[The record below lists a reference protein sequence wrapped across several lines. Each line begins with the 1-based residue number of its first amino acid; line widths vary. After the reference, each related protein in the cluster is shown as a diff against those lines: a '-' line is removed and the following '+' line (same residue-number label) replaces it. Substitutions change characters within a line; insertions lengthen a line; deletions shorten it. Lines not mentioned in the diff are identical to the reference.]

1 MLVESG
7 VASCPKIQQ
16 KRSRPRE
23 DEIAVMD
30 FDALVYR
37 TRTAFGI
44 WCANPLSE
52 LLDFK
57 HWQAGITWS
66 GAELLHREAVLI
78 ACDI

>member
-1 MLVESG
+1 
-7 VASCPKIQQ
+7 
-16 KRSRPRE
+16 
-23 DEIAVMD
+23 MD

-44 WCANPLSE
+44 RCANPLSE

-57 HWQAGITWS
+57 HWQAEITWS